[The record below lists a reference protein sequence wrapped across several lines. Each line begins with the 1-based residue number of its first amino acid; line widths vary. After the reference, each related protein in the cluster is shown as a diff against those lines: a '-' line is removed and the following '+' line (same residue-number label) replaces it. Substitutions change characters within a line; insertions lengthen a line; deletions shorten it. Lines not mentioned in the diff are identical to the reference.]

1 MTTTRQQLIDLSE
14 AEFLKAHTKTSM
26 IEMATEIGLED
37 PQGTKGEL
45 YTLLVDNSSLPD
57 ASLRGRSTVEGP
69 VALVWAMAEA
79 SWAESVLLAED
90 PPRRKDVVARC
101 VEAGIAPHTARTQ
114 YQAFFKATNRGE
126 RRLADFSQD
135 ELPKALREEVV
146 VA

>member
-57 ASLRGRSTVEGP
+57 ASLRGRSTVEAP
-69 VALVWAMAEA
+69 VSLVWSMAEA
-79 SWAESVLLAED
+79 CWSESTD

-101 VEAGIAPHTARTQ
+101 VAAGIAPHTARTQ